1 LHRQAGKALP
11 LIATTNPAGTS
22 RGSHCCGSSSHG
34 STRSTR
40 SRGSVCRSSGADMPN
55 VSRQP
60 PQRQCKLHCPR
71 RLPAS
76 SRAAMCRLPGS
87 QRWACPADS
96 PCRMLWRHVHLTALA
111 CCTNTLKSNLPCCRN
126 VLPERQ
132 PSANGCANRMPRQ
145 GGLPGSVHCR
155 RSSSRRWSSR
165 RHRPGI
171 SSGRLGVQPRAAPT
185 CSDCASGSPAG
196 RWGRRGSRGCQ
207 SGPRQRDRCPRC
219 CPSSQSSSH
228 KPCSHSKPGRRHR
241 HVLLALLTARM
252 HSHVPP
258 PPSSWKRELSRSGS
272 RQIRRRRSI
281 SCKHR

>member
-1 LHRQAGKALP
+1 MARHGLEHRGACRPASHCLCCSALALGGAAAAASSTAAAAGPPQQLASATAAVWIATSRADVASALHRQAGKALP
-11 LIATTNPAGTS
+11 LITTTNPAGTS

-60 PQRQCKLHCPR
+60 PQRQCKLRGPR

-96 PCRMLWRHVHLTALA
+96 PCRMLWRHVHLTALV
-111 CCTNTLKSNLPCCRN
+111 CCTNTLKSNLPCCRI

-132 PSANGCANRMPRQ
+132 PSGNGCANRMPRQ

-155 RSSSRRWSSR
+155 RSSSRR
-165 RHRPGI
+165 
-171 SSGRLGVQPRAAPT
+171 
-185 CSDCASGSPAG
+185 
-196 RWGRRGSRGCQ
+196 
-207 SGPRQRDRCPRC
+207 
-219 CPSSQSSSH
+219 
-228 KPCSHSKPGRRHR
+228 
-241 HVLLALLTARM
+241 
-252 HSHVPP
+252 
-258 PPSSWKRELSRSGS
+258 
-272 RQIRRRRSI
+272 
-281 SCKHR
+281 